1 VIKTEMFINRLFLLL
16 VMSRIK
22 RIARRIKRSK
32 EKQKMLS
39 PYTVKT
45 WVDRDKSIL
54 FVNDPH
60 GNIYDGDSEGKTQFG
75 DVANTFS
82 NNDVLAGVLEKIL
95 NGTEEEFTSS
105 RNTYMTPS
113 GEERIADTTIRK
125 LYGGAT
131 IDIRVHDKS
140 EIKDELTELYNRNFF
155 EHVLF
160 REISKAMREKQPVSF
175 VSIDLGEF
183 KKVNDTYGHDIGDK
197 VLKET
202 AVLLTRNTRRG
213 DYVARISGDEFVV
226 LCPDT
231 DEKGAERVKEKLLYG
246 QVNHNEYIS
255 DDILKIKMDIGMETR
270 RFAEDVDPEEVVK
283 RMRKEADIKM
293 YEEKRRSKEE
303 KGID

>member
-1 VIKTEMFINRLFLLL
+1 MFINRLFLLL

>member
-1 VIKTEMFINRLFLLL
+1 MFINRLFLLL

-293 YEEKRRSKEE
+293 YEEKRKSKEE

>member
-1 VIKTEMFINRLFLLL
+1 
-16 VMSRIK
+16 
-22 RIARRIKRSK
+22 
-32 EKQKMLS
+32 MLS

>member
-1 VIKTEMFINRLFLLL
+1 
-16 VMSRIK
+16 MSRIK

-293 YEEKRRSKEE
+293 YEEKRKSKEE

>member
-1 VIKTEMFINRLFLLL
+1 MFINRLFLLL

-255 DDILKIKMDIGMETR
+255 DDILKIKIDIGMETR

-293 YEEKRRSKEE
+293 YEEKRKSKEE

>member
-1 VIKTEMFINRLFLLL
+1 MFINGLFLLL

>member
-1 VIKTEMFINRLFLLL
+1 
-16 VMSRIK
+16 MSRIK

>member
-1 VIKTEMFINRLFLLL
+1 
-16 VMSRIK
+16 MSRIK

-175 VSIDLGEF
+175 VSIDYL
-183 KKVNDTYGHDIGDK
+183 VWVLYPDACIGLIRK
-197 VLKET
+197 L
-202 AVLLTRNTRRG
+202 NTKN
-213 DYVARISGDEFVV
+213 
-226 LCPDT
+226 T
-231 DEKGAERVKEKLLYG
+231 
-246 QVNHNEYIS
+246 
-255 DDILKIKMDIGMETR
+255 
-270 RFAEDVDPEEVVK
+270 
-283 RMRKEADIKM
+283 
-293 YEEKRRSKEE
+293 
-303 KGID
+303 